1 MDQDSPSSLCPTLLE
16 PPPPATVISPPSPT
30 KDKTVTKDTSPSQP
44 RKISSQAFPTIESPG
59 SPPQSTTDSPP
70 PMVTPLPAP
79 ASPAFLRPTSPRF
92 ASPSLATT
100 VRSPSPSSPSLRPKG
115 LHHRRTGSTHRVRET
130 IDGTQTANKDGER
143 MINQYKIGMSLG
155 QGAYAKVELGVDIH
169 TGVKYAIKEFSKSRL
184 HHQSLEEKHRA
195 NMRSKLRNGRARKAI
210 GDDEGES
217 RERPSQS
224 SEKEISS
231 ILDSTQSGDEKTE
244 DPLGLIRREI
254 AVMKKLDHPN
264 VRRTTLSSR

>member
-44 RKISSQAFPTIESPG
+44 QLISSQAFPTIESPG
-59 SPPQSTTDSPP
+59 SLPQSTADSPP

-79 ASPAFLRPTSPRF
+79 ASPAFLRPTSPPS
-92 ASPSLATT
+92 ASSSLATT

-115 LHHRRTGSTHRVRET
+115 LHHRRTSSTHRVRET
-130 IDGTQTANKDGER
+130 IDGTQTANKYGER

-169 TGVKYAIKEFSKSRL
+169 TGVKYVSLASIFLLLIDMRSNRQSKSF
-184 HHQSLEEKHRA
+184 QNPGSITSL
-195 NMRSKLRNGRARKAI
+195 LRRNIVQTCEVNYGMEGCERQWVKIKGKVENGRHNLVKRRSPAFWTAHNLETRRRKTHW
-210 GDDEGES
+210 G
-217 RERPSQS
+217 
-224 SEKEISS
+224 
-231 ILDSTQSGDEKTE
+231 
-244 DPLGLIRREI
+244 
-254 AVMKKLDHPN
+254 
-264 VRRTTLSSR
+264 